1 MKIDNCYENNFERNF
16 LILTVIL
23 AFFAICFWAIIIFD
37 IHIYLEKEMEE
48 KQTEQTL
55 RWIFTKETELPYNTE
70 NMEQYSIFLEEWIL
84 NRI

>member
-1 MKIDNCYENNFERNF
+1 
-16 LILTVIL
+16 
-23 AFFAICFWAIIIFD
+23 
-37 IHIYLEKEMEE
+37 MEE